1 MNKIIEIDEAIKRA
15 IANGKD
21 LTVEEL
27 AKAMFPQLS
36 EHAACFKLYKL
47 RTGRTK
53 RVEINQVLT
62 ICRVCGCS
70 PNLLFGYECE

>member
-1 MNKIIEIDEAIKRA
+1 MSKIIGIDEAIKQA
-15 IANGKD
+15 IARGKN

-27 AKAMFPQLS
+27 AKEMFPELS

-70 PNLLFGYECE
+70 PNLLFGHESE

>member
-1 MNKIIEIDEAIKRA
+1 MSKIIKIDEAVKHA

-21 LTVEEL
+21 LTVEKL
-27 AKAMFPQLS
+27 AKEIFPELS

-53 RVEINQVLT
+53 RIEINQVLT
-62 ICRVCGCS
+62 ICRVCGCA
-70 PNLLFGYECE
+70 PDFLFGYECK

>member
-1 MNKIIEIDEAIKRA
+1 MSKIIEIDEAVKHA

-21 LTVEEL
+21 LTVKEL
-27 AKAMFPQLS
+27 AKEMFPELS

-70 PNLLFGYECE
+70 PNLLFGHESE

>member
-1 MNKIIEIDEAIKRA
+1 MKIIGIDEAIKQA
-15 IANGKD
+15 IARGKN

-27 AKAMFPQLS
+27 AKEMFPELS

-70 PNLLFGYECE
+70 PNLLFGHESE

>member
-1 MNKIIEIDEAIKRA
+1 MGKIIQIDEAIKRA
-15 IANGKD
+15 MASGRNI
-21 LTVEEL
+21 TVEEL
-27 AKAMFPQLS
+27 AKEMFPKLS

-53 RVEINQVLT
+53 RVEINHVLT

-70 PNLLFGYECE
+70 PNLLFGYESE

>member
-1 MNKIIEIDEAIKRA
+1 MMRKIEIDEAIKQA
-15 IANGKD
+15 MAKGKD
-21 LTVEEL
+21 ITVEEL
-27 AKAMFPQLS
+27 AKEMFPKLS
-36 EHAACFKLYKL
+36 EHAACYKLYKL

-70 PNLLFGYECE
+70 PNLLFGYESE

>member
-1 MNKIIEIDEAIKRA
+1 METMQIDEVIKQA

-21 LTVEEL
+21 LTVEVL
-27 AKAMFPQLS
+27 AKEMFPKLS

-70 PNLLFGYECE
+70 PNLLFGYESE